1 MNKKE
6 REENYRRRILSEG
19 GVVSGEGTGMSVGEW
34 LKKNG
39 MLESFREKF
48 EKSKKENEKYKRK

>member
-48 EKSKKENEKYKRK
+48 EKSKKENEKYNI